1 MRKSQLAITE
11 VKTVF
16 TMNKTAARRTSVLQS
31 APTSMLSSSVSF
43 VVSMV
48 PALMAVTV
56 LTLSMRVDAQ
66 HRMMSTIVPTL
77 PPVSLQGHADTAS
90 GFFASSSWL
99 VRAQG
104 AVGKVT
110 PPSGMSDE
118 AELSEYP
125 ARDQAWIL
133 TMSQAATLYAS
144 ASRTTVEL
152 RCSQQLYA
160 SRRNDISFNP
170 RSAVW
175 DEELT
180 LRNLLPSSA
189 AEVTV
194 SVFHRCKHDID
205 NSDSEE
211 GDSIALYS
219 PQKRTI
225 ILGGAA
231 ISGVL
236 PPSIFTGI
244 SSPLRFMMDARME
257 GYWYASDYR
266 FPQVNFGASWTDM
279 QGSLQA
285 GLTSEYLLSSALTC
299 GLRLSST
306 TAAFAASGSRKAA
319 LGSDYLAEVYSTVK
333 GNAGDVMV
341 SLQWRRTFDH
351 GIRISADPASI
362 ASLTITLRSH

>member
-11 VKTVF
+11 LQTVF
-16 TMNKTAARRTSVLQS
+16 TMYKTAARRISVLQS
-31 APTSMLSSSVSF
+31 VPYSLLSSSVSF

-48 PALMAVTV
+48 PPLMAVTV
-56 LTLSMRVDAQ
+56 LMLSMRVDAQ
-66 HRMMSTIVPTL
+66 HRVMSTIVPTL
-77 PPVSLQGHADTAS
+77 PPVSMQGHADTAS

-104 AVGKVT
+104 AVGKIT
-110 PPSGMSDE
+110 PPSGMRDE

-144 ASRTTVEL
+144 ASRTAVEL

-160 SRRNDISFNP
+160 SRRNDIAFNP

-189 AEVTV
+189 ADLSV

-211 GDSIALYS
+211 GDSIALNS

-236 PPSIFTGI
+236 PPSVFTGI
-244 SSPLRFMMDARME
+244 SSPLRSMIDARIE
-257 GYWYASDYR
+257 GYWYAGDYR
-266 FPQVNFGASWTDM
+266 FPQVNFGASWADM

-285 GLTSEYLLSSALTC
+285 GLTSEYLLSSAVTC

-319 LGSDYLAEVYSTVK
+319 LGSDYLAEVYSTFK

-362 ASLTITLRSH
+362 ASLAITLRSH